1 MKLIFLDID
10 GVIATPRT
18 GNRIDRTLMER
29 AIEIATRTGAGIV
42 ISSSW
47 KEETLEKTLRKLPT
61 ALREHVVGQ
70 TPNLSNVETLKSREI
85 DSFLN
90 WFERQH
96 GSVEKYIIIDDVY
109 EGFSF
114 QKIEHFV
121 KTDTYEG
128 LTEEDVK
135 LAIKKLS

>member
-29 AIEIATRTGAGIV
+29 AIEIATRTGASIV

-61 ALREHVVGQ
+61 ALREHIVGQ
-70 TPNLSNVETLKSREI
+70 TPNLNNVETLKSREI

-96 GSVEKYIIIDDVY
+96 ELIENYIIIDDVY

-114 QKIEHFV
+114 QKIVHLV

-135 LAIKKLS
+135 LAIRKLS

>member
-29 AIEIATRTGAGIV
+29 AIEIATRTGASIV

-47 KEETLEKTLRKLPT
+47 KEETLEKTLRKLPA
-61 ALREHVVGQ
+61 ALREHIIGQ
-70 TPNLSNVETLKSREI
+70 TPNLNNVETLKSREI

-96 GSVEKYIIIDDVY
+96 ELVENYIIIDDEY

-114 QKIEHFV
+114 QKIVHLV
-121 KTDTYEG
+121 KTETYEG
-128 LTEEDVK
+128 LTEENVK
-135 LAIKKLS
+135 LAIRKLS

>member
-29 AIEIATRTGAGIV
+29 AIEIATRTGASIV

-47 KEETLEKTLRKLPT
+47 KEETLEKTLRKLPA
-61 ALREHVVGQ
+61 ALREHIVGQ
-70 TPNLSNVETLKSREI
+70 TPNLNNVETLKSREI

-96 GSVEKYIIIDDVY
+96 ELIENYIIIDDVY

-114 QKIEHFV
+114 QKIVHLV

-135 LAIKKLS
+135 LAIRKLS

>member
-29 AIEIATRTGAGIV
+29 AIEIATRTGASIV

-47 KEETLEKTLRKLPT
+47 KEETLEKTLRKLPA
-61 ALREHVVGQ
+61 ALREHIIGQ
-70 TPNLSNVETLKSREI
+70 TPNLNNVGTLKSREI
-85 DSFLN
+85 DCFLN

-96 GSVEKYIIIDDVY
+96 ELVENYIIIDDVY

-114 QKIEHFV
+114 QKIGHLV
-121 KTDTYEG
+121 KTDTYDG
-128 LTEEDVK
+128 LTKENVE
-135 LAIKKLS
+135 LAIRKLS